1 MVDQTLLF
9 CESNGGAEDTRRRP
23 LAAGMVLMACLA
35 LPTVATA
42 RETFVCSELK
52 AAVADAE
59 RGFAA
64 HKGALN
70 PQAKPS
76 PAGGKTYLVKKP
88 LTGAASCSVVDVNM
102 DEPTMRLRQTA
113 YSCQFPGVSRLDKA
127 LRAELTRCVA
137 GEVDDSSDPDELT
150 IWVDRVSS
158 GEGYRGV
165 EVNAQANGVNGL
177 TLQVRQSVCTN
188 KGNGLACEE

>member
-1 MVDQTLLF
+1 MVDRTTL
-9 CESNGGAEDTRRRP
+9 
-23 LAAGMVLMACLA
+23 LAAGTVLATGLGLSTAALA
-35 LPTVATA
+35 SDV
-42 RETFVCSELK
+42 FVCAELK

-70 PQAKPS
+70 PQAKPL
-76 PAGGKTYLVKKP
+76 PAGSKTYLAKKI
-88 LTGAASCSVVDVNM
+88 LTGATSCSVVDVSM

-113 YSCQFPGVSRLDKA
+113 YSCQFPGVSKLDKA
-127 LRAELTRCVA
+127 LRTGLTRCVG
-137 GEVDDSSDPDELT
+137 GEVDDPSDPDEFTL
-150 IWVDRVSS
+150 WVDRVSS
-158 GEGYRGV
+158 GEGWRGV
-165 EVNAQANGVNGL
+165 EVNAQAKAVDGL

>member
-1 MVDQTLLF
+1 MAGHTMRLG
-9 CESNGGAEDTRRRP
+9 EPNRGAEDPRWRP
-23 LAAGMVLMACLA
+23 LAVGMVLMACLA
-35 LPTVATA
+35 QPTVAAT

-70 PQAKPS
+70 PQAKPL
-76 PAGGKTYLVKKP
+76 PAGSKTYLAKKI
-88 LTGAASCSVVDVNM
+88 LTGATSCSVTDVSM

-127 LRAELTRCVA
+127 LRTGLTRCVA
-137 GEVDDSSDPDELT
+137 GEVDDPSDPDELT
-150 IWVDRVSS
+150 LWVDRVSS

-165 EVNAQANGVNGL
+165 EVNAQANAVNGL